1 MTSWPSI
8 FDQCK
13 LGHEVQAGELPDA
26 ICAADLWNV
35 VILEGRHHGDR
46 SGRPTGHLKAG
57 W

>member
-13 LGHEVQAGELPDA
+13 LRHEVQAGELPDA